1 IFPSFADHLELGEAE
16 LPSALAWDEIN
27 PVPVTPGLD
36 VRPWMPTLLGRSK
49 ARLAKDADYQELSSQ
64 VARFGELRKIKEI
77 PLNRG
82 KREKLQAEEDAFAKK
97 VESLAGAR
105 RAKAKLKAGEAPDK
119 PARDLMLDESLAVI
133 NDMVDLRNGILK
145 PAAAV
150 PATVVVRND
159 PKPL

>member
-1 IFPSFADHLELGEAE
+1 
-16 LPSALAWDEIN
+16 
-27 PVPVTPGLD
+27 
-36 VRPWMPTLLGRSK
+36 
-49 ARLAKDADYQELSSQ
+49 
-64 VARFGELRKIKEI
+64 
-77 PLNRG
+77 
-82 KREKLQAEEDAFAKK
+82 

-105 RAKAKLKAGEAPDK
+105 RAKAKLKAGAAPDK

-150 PATVVVRND
+150 PATAVVRND